1 METESRM
8 RIRQHLSYA
17 NVAATLALV
26 GVVGGGGAYAA
37 SKIGSSDIRNNSV
50 RSADL
55 KNKKAV
61 RGIDVK
67 PDALGGRQIKERS
80 LDISSLVAVA
90 GDEPVGC
97 NPGAAFAACA
107 GVTVELDRPAQLLA
121 VATGGHR
128 SEGGPAKAI
137 CQVRIDGAPSALSA
151 APGEEATD
159 NTSISATGGF
169 ARTVVT
175 PERISAGRHA
185 VSLACQELSGDARIE
200 NPTMAVLAVGGG

>member
-1 METESRM
+1 M
-8 RIRQHLSYA
+8 RIREHLSYA

-26 GVVGGGGAYAA
+26 GVIGGGGAYAA
-37 SKIGSSDIRNNSV
+37 SKIGSSDIRNGSI

-67 PDALGGRQIKERS
+67 PNALGGRQIKERS

-97 NPGAAFAACA
+97 NPGPAFATCA
-107 GVTVELDRPAQLLA
+107 EAALELERPAQLLA
-121 VATGGHR
+121 VATGGQE
-128 SEGGPAKAI
+128 SVGGPAKAL
-137 CQVRIDGAPSALSA
+137 CQVRVDGAASALSA
-151 APGEEATD
+151 TPGEEASD
-159 NTSISATGGF
+159 NTSVSATNGF

-175 PERISAGRHA
+175 PQRLAAGRHV
-185 VSLACQELSGDARIE
+185 VSLGCQELSGDARIE
-200 NPTMAVLAVGGG
+200 NPTLAVLAVRGG